1 VSIPHPSPK
10 RRMGHA
16 PFGTEIVTMDLITF
30 SGFNHPA
37 GAAQNKPPK
46 LSRTRMCANL
56 TWPLAHEK
64 QPFIMCMGAQGVRSV
79 P

>member
-1 VSIPHPSPK
+1 
-10 RRMGHA
+10 
-16 PFGTEIVTMDLITF
+16 MDLITF